1 MGAGDLSLSPHCSL
15 QSARVGPG
23 SSAGGRKGTLGWERR
38 IWGQQR
44 PVCSAVGAG
53 SDWPGKDPG
62 TLVTLWPGIVL
73 QWDSAVSPQAPTARA
88 LSPAALFTE
97 TPHDM
102 TAQAGEDVE
111 MACSFRGSGS
121 PSYSL
126 EIQWWYVRNHKD
138 WTDKQTWA
146 SSQVMPPSSSCTAAR
161 KGRALQAEPLPAM
174 PWGRALFAAT
184 VGFCWGTP
192 TRSSIQGFTLCS
204 DREQPGG
211 PVVQL
216 IGYMGCS
223 TSSCPEDAL
232 GPVGLGC
239 PGCPS
244 QPRGRLAH
252 CQDPSQAEAL
262 FLCSCFCLCLSH
274 RQLIPPGPA
283 PSTPPLSPVSLCI
296 GPANSLSL
304 FLSLFTQR

>member
-1 MGAGDLSLSPHCSL
+1 MFLPRQRLPLLLPGDPVVVRPQPQGLDGQTDVGF
-15 QSARVGPG
+15 QSGNAPILLLHG
-23 SSAGGRKGTLGWERR
+23 STER
-38 IWGQQR
+38 Q
-44 PVCSAVGAG
+44 
-53 SDWPGKDPG
+53 
-62 TLVTLWPGIVL
+62 
-73 QWDSAVSPQAPTARA
+73 
-88 LSPAALFTE
+88 
-97 TPHDM
+97 
-102 TAQAGEDVE
+102 
-111 MACSFRGSGS
+111 S
-121 PSYSL
+121 PS
-126 EIQWWYVRNHKD
+126 
-138 WTDKQTWA
+138 
-146 SSQVMPPSSSCTAAR
+146 
-161 KGRALQAEPLPAM
+161 GRALACNAM
-174 PWGRALFAAT
+174 GKRF
-184 VGFCWGTP
+184 VRSHFGFCWGTP
-192 TRSSIQGFTLCS
+192 TRSSIPGFTLCS

-216 IGYMGCS
+216 IGCVGCS

-239 PGCPS
+239 PVCPS